1 MKTEL
6 KKQTNK
12 QKTKKIT
19 KGDGNKN
26 VTNHWQVY
34 AS

>member
-6 KKQTNK
+6 KKKTNK

-26 VTNHWQVY
+26 VTNH
-34 AS
+34 